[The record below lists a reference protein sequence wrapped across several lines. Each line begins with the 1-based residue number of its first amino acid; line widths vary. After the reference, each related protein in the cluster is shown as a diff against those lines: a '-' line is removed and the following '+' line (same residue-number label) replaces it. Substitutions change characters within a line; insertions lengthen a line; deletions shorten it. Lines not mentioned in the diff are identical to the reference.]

1 MPQGSQNNF
10 GFSSAEWN
18 GMPQDV
24 WRKNPHTSMPG
35 KYITEMWLFK
45 YIQIKFLQV
54 FIYYVLREKVQG
66 I

>member
-1 MPQGSQNNF
+1 MYG
-10 GFSSAEWN
+10 G
-18 GMPQDV
+18 G
-24 WRKNPHTSMPG
+24 NPHTSMPG

-66 I
+66 IRLWS